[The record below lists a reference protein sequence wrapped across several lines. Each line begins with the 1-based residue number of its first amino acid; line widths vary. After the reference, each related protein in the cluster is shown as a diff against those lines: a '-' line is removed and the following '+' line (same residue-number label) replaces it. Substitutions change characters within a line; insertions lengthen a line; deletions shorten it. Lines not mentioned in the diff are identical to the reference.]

1 MTRSSPHADLEPYL
15 RRSGYDGAS
24 LVRNYQLGTDLDGDL
39 AVPLA
44 AFAHQPLDAG
54 SACIAVVAPLEDP
67 AGVVER
73 YRPLGA
79 PVVFAHYEN
88 QVQWWMQGEK
98 PERRETIDTRDL
110 PRFFEVHRDELAP
123 ESIYRAKT
131 RGIFEKGYQLDFV
144 DTGLMP
150 LVEHQLGE
158 KLTAL
163 TVRAVSRALEELG
176 HAGESK
182 GDGWLTTKVF
192 WLLAAKVLQDKAV
205 PGFEDL
211 DLRAVGLTLD
221 QVSRHYG
228 ASENPSFALQERK
241 RRLALEAAAEIFAP
255 FASLAH
261 VTPEALASV
270 YENTLVPP
278 KLRKKL
284 GIHSTPAFLTRYV
297 VARLAPFIEEIPVE
311 CRQVFEP
318 TCGQGS
324 FLVAAMR
331 LLRDLLPTGTSDE
344 SRKSYLRRSL
354 HGLDLDPV
362 AIELAR
368 LSLTLADI
376 PNPDGW
382 DLWRGDALSDSK
394 LERISAETT
403 ILLANPPFENL
414 PTKEASARGIRPGS
428 KATAILR
435 RILPQLPPGAVFGV
449 VLPQG
454 LLHSREAADLRQV
467 LGQAFEISEVLLL
480 PDKIFTYS
488 QAESAVV
495 LARRIPE
502 RLRKPARYFSVRG
515 ADTQEFSSSYSP
527 SNKRV
532 IEQSRFHIAKVYSF
546 LIPEQEEI
554 WDEVRSLPTLDKV
567 AKVSKG
573 LDFRAKADLP
583 AGLITKSDVAFEG
596 GVLGFARSH
605 EHIMI
610 HQLPTKWHF
619 NLSPLVVAAKRAG
632 TTVGQPQVLVGYGR
646 VSRGPWRLKALL
658 DPEGHAVTSR
668 FVTIRPHSDAMPL
681 HYLWAVL
688 NSPFANA
695 FLFARSSKRDV
706 LTGALKRLPVPSASQ
721 AQQEQIAELAKR
733 YFAAAKAIAE
743 GPLLHAQDPA
753 PELQSLLLSLDAEIL
768 RLYSL
773 QPKLEKELLDT
784 FAGYKRPGVP
794 FDFDRYYPADFESYI
809 PLRDYLS
816 PEFHRSTIE
825 RLLAVEVPIPESIL
839 EILRIAADET

>member
-1 MTRSSPHADLEPYL
+1 VTRSAPHADLEPYL

-39 AVPLA
+39 PVPLA
-44 AFAHQPLDAG
+44 AFAHLPLDAG
-54 SACIAVVAPLEDP
+54 SACIAVIAPQGDP
-67 AGVVER
+67 ATVVQR

-79 PVVFAHYEN
+79 PVVFAHHCGE
-88 QVQWWMQGEK
+88 VQWWMQGEK
-98 PERRETIDTRDL
+98 PTLHEIIKAREI
-110 PRFFEVHRDELAP
+110 PRFFEVHKGELAP

-131 RGIFEKGYQLDFV
+131 RGVFEKAYQLDFV

-158 KLTAL
+158 KLSAL
-163 TVRAVSRALEELG
+163 VARAAACALEVL
-176 HAGESK
+176 AGEGEGK
-182 GDGWLTTKVF
+182 GSGWLTSKVF
-192 WLLAAKVLQDKAV
+192 WLLAAKVLKDKAV
-205 PGFEDL
+205 PEFEKL
-211 DLRAVGLTLD
+211 DLRSVEPLLE

-228 ASENPSFALQERK
+228 ASENPAFALQEKK
-241 RRLALEAAAEIFAP
+241 RLLALEAAAEVFAP

-261 VTPEALASV
+261 VTPEALAAV
-270 YENTLVPP
+270 YENTLVPK
-278 KLRKKL
+278 KLRKEL

-297 VARLAPFIEEIPVE
+297 VARLAPSIEDIPVE
-311 CRQVFEP
+311 SRQVFEP

-344 SRKSYLRRSL
+344 ERKAYLRRSL

-382 DLWRGDALSDSK
+382 DLWQGDALSDSK
-394 LERISAETT
+394 LERIAAETT

-414 PTKEASARGIRPGS
+414 SAKKAGELGIRPGS
-428 KATAILR
+428 KATAILQ
-435 RILPQLPPGAVFGV
+435 RIVHQLRPGAVVGV

-454 LLHSREAADLRQV
+454 MLQSREAADFRQE
-467 LGQAFEISEVLLL
+467 LAQSFEISEVLLL

-488 QAESAVV
+488 DAESAVV
-495 LARRIPE
+495 LARKIPE
-502 RLRKPARYFSVRG
+502 GSRKPARYIRVRE
-515 ADTQEFSSSYSP
+515 ADTEPFRSSYLP
-527 SNKRV
+527 SSERSLP
-532 IEQSRFHIAKVYSF
+532 QSRFHRTDF
-546 LIPEQEEI
+546 RLLFPELEEL
-554 WDEVRSLPTLDKV
+554 WAATQSLATLRTLALV
-567 AKVSKG
+567 GKG
-573 LDFRAKADLP
+573 LEYKAALP
-583 AGLITKSDVAFEG
+583 AGAQTISASPLKG
-596 GVLGFARSH
+596 GHLGFARVERH
-605 EHIMI
+605 LQI
-610 HQLPTKWHF
+610 HGQPEEIY
-619 NLSPLVVAAKRAG
+619 LSLTPELISRPRAG
-632 TTVGQPQVLVGYGR
+632 TAIGRGQILVSYAR
-646 VSRGPWRLKALL
+646 VSRGPWRLKAFF
-658 DPEGHAVTSR
+658 DPTGHAFTSR
-668 FVTIRPHSDAMPL
+668 FLAVRRLSEETPL
-681 HYLWAVL
+681 LFLWALL

-695 FLFARSSKRDV
+695 FMFAHSSKRDN
-706 LTGALKRLPVPSASQ
+706 LTGTLEQLPIPKATAEQKR
-721 AQQEQIAELAKR
+721 QIEELAR
-733 YFAAAKAIAE
+733 QYIAAASTNAQ
-743 GPLLHAQDPA
+743 GPLFAESALSPKA
-753 PELQSLLLSLDAEIL
+753 LLLNLDAEIL
-768 RLYSL
+768 RLYGL